1 MDVARRV
8 SPARRFFP
16 RVTAI
21 LGGAVV
27 LASGVWGAVSLRTG
41 YAPTFSVDRASVIT
55 DTVHHGSFVR
65 SIPAS
70 GTFAARRVAVVGS
83 SGDGVV
89 DAIFVRPGASVTAS
103 TVVARLANPS
113 TESEIAD
120 ARAQITTARAELAS
134 IRQQALTARLERE
147 QAVRATQAERAA
159 DQDQVTAQRS
169 LHAQGLIADLPY
181 RQIVI
186 KLAEARDREGLQ
198 RAEIASTDA
207 DGAAKIAAGEAH
219 VVQLQ
224 GMLAR
229 RLAERSAMLVRAGI
243 DGTIQSVLAQL
254 GARVTAGS
262 ELARVA
268 DQHDLEAKLA
278 VVEGDARSIRVG
290 LSVEFATPA
299 GTARGTVVR
308 IDPAASGGTVEVEVT
323 LDRVPLGIRADEH
336 IQAKI
341 ELERIDNA
349 TWVTRPA
356 GAADDTTVQLY
367 KIIAPDRAQRISVR
381 LGRGSSDRIAVVSGL
396 HPGEKIIV
404 SDMSAAGD
412 HALIALQ

>member
-1 MDVARRV
+1 MDVARPA
-8 SPARRFFP
+8 SAARRLVP
-16 RVTAI
+16 RATAI
-21 LGGAVV
+21 LGGAV
-27 LASGVWGAVSLRTG
+27 LLGSGVWGAVSLRTT

-55 DTVHHGSFVR
+55 DAVHFGSFVR
-65 SIPAS
+65 SVPAS
-70 GTFAARRVAVVGS
+70 GTFAARRTAVIGS
-83 SGDGVV
+83 PGEGVI
-89 DAIFVRPGASVTAS
+89 DAIFVRPGASVTAHS
-103 TVVARLANPS
+103 IVVRLANPA

-120 ARAQITTARAELAS
+120 ARAQIATARAELAS
-134 IRQQALTARLERE
+134 IRQQAVSARLERE
-147 QAVRATQAERAA
+147 QAARATQAERAG

-186 KLAEARDREGLQ
+186 KLAEAQDRERLQ
-198 RAEIASTDA
+198 RAEIASTAA
-207 DGAAKIAAGEAH
+207 DGIAKIAAGQAH
-219 VVQLQ
+219 VVQVE

-229 RLAERSAMLVRAGI
+229 RLAEQAALLVRAGI
-243 DGTIQSVLAQL
+243 DGTIQSVVAQL
-254 GARVTAGS
+254 GAHVTAGS

-278 VVEGDARSIRVG
+278 VVEGDARSIHAG

-299 GTARGTVVR
+299 GIVRGTVAR

-323 LDRVPLGIRADEH
+323 LDRPPLGIRADEH
-336 IQAKI
+336 VQAKI

-356 GAADDTTVQLY
+356 GAADETTVQLY
-367 KIIAPDRAQRISVR
+367 RIIAPNRAERIAVR
-381 LGRGSSDRIAVVSGL
+381 LGRGSSDRIAIVSGL
-396 HPGEKIIV
+396 HPGETIIV

-412 HALIALQ
+412 HAAVALQ